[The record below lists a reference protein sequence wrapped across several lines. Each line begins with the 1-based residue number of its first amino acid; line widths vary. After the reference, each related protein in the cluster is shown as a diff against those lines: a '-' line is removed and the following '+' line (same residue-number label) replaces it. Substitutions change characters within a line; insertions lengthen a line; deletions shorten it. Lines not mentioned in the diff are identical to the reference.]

1 MTTKLKCQNNGVNR
15 IVELSVCC
23 EIHFGASTK
32 FLEY

>member
-1 MTTKLKCQNNGVNR
+1 MRTQDLFCNKNESMVWN
-15 IVELSVCC
+15 ELSAC